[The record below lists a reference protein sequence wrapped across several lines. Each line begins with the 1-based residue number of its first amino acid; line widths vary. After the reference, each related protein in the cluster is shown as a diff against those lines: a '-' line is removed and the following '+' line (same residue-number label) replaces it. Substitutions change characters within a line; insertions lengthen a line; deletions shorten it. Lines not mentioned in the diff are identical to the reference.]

1 MNAVSTLTVTT
12 LRPEFFAQLE
22 ALQVASYPTL
32 GLQELMRMEHFASQ
46 YEHFADGQIV
56 VLDGERVIGQG
67 SGFFTDFDFGHP
79 NHTFR
84 EICDDFFFRTHN
96 PDGAW
101 YYGADISVHPDYRG
115 RGIGKLI
122 YRARKALVVK
132 NNRQGIIAGG
142 VLPGYAAHKAQ
153 LSVAAYVDEVVAGRL
168 TDPTLSFQLREG
180 FTVRGLL
187 PNYLEDSASDN
198 WATLIVWANPAY
210 VHPNPPIN

>member
-1 MNAVSTLTVTT
+1 MNAESTLTVTT

-32 GLQELMRMEHFASQ
+32 GPQELMRVAHFTSQYHHFA
-46 YEHFADGQIV
+46 AGQIV

-67 SGFFTDFDFGHP
+67 SGFFTDFDFDHP

-84 EICDDFFFRTHN
+84 EICDNFFFRTHN

-122 YRARKALVVK
+122 YRARKALVAQYNK
-132 NNRQGIIAGG
+132 QGIIAGG
-142 VLPGYAAHKAQ
+142 VLPGYEAHKAQ
-153 LSVAAYVDEVVAGRL
+153 LSVAAYVAEVVAGRL

-210 VHPNPPIN
+210 VLPNPPIS

>member
-1 MNAVSTLTVTT
+1 MNAESTLTVTT

-32 GLQELMRMEHFASQ
+32 GPQELMRVAHFTSQYHHFA
-46 YEHFADGQIV
+46 EGQIV
-56 VLDGERVIGQG
+56 VLDGDRVIGQG
-67 SGFFTDFDFGHP
+67 SGFFTDFDFDHP

-84 EICDDFFFRTHN
+84 EICDDFYFRTHN
-96 PDGAW
+96 PGGAW

-122 YRARKALVVK
+122 YRARKALVAQYNK
-132 NNRQGIIAGG
+132 QGIIAGG
-142 VLPGYAAHKAQ
+142 VLPGYEAHKAQ
-153 LSVAAYVDEVVAGRL
+153 LSVAAYVAEVMAGRL

-198 WATLIVWANPAY
+198 WATLIVWANPAH
-210 VHPNPPIN
+210 VLPNPPIN